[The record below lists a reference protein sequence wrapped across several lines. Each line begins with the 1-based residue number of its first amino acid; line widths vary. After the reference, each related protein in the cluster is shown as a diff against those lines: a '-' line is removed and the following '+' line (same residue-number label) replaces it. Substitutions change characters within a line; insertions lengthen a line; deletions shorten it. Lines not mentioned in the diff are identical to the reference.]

1 MKNPTKA
8 ALLSAFI
15 FPGAGHYFLKK
26 YIQTVILVSI
36 TSSAVYYLI
45 SKSVEK
51 ALQIVEKIENGEVP
65 PDVATITELLSK
77 QSMGADAQS
86 LDTATLIIGVCWA
99 IGIVDSY
106 RIAYLKDKGN
116 L

>member
-1 MKNPTKA
+1 MKNQTKA

-15 FPGAGHYFLKK
+15 YPGAGHFFLKK
-26 YIQTVILVSI
+26 YIQSVILAGI
-36 TSSAVYYLI
+36 TSSAVYYLV

-51 ALQIVEKIENGEVP
+51 ALQIVEKIENGEIP
-65 PDVATITELLSK
+65 PDVATITELISK

-86 LDTATLIIGVCWA
+86 LDTATLIIGVCWL
-99 IGIVDSY
+99 IGIIDSY
-106 RIAYLKDKGN
+106 RIAYLKDKVN

>member
-1 MKNPTKA
+1 M
-8 ALLSAFI
+8 
-15 FPGAGHYFLKK
+15 KK
-26 YIQTVILVSI
+26 YIQTVFLIGI
-36 TSSAVYYLI
+36 TSSAAYYLI

-99 IGIVDSY
+99 IGIIDSY
-106 RIAYLKDKGN
+106 RIAYLQDKVN